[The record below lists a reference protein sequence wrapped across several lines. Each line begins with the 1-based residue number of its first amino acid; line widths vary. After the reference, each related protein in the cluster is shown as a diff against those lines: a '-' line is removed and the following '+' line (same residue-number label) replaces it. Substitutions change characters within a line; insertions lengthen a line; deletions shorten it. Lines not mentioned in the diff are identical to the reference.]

1 MCRSGHEH
9 RGALHL
15 ARAQALQGLIGI
27 FEQEGLRDGVQID
40 AADKFEKGGAVF
52 PRQVG
57 DGADLPF

>member
-1 MCRSGHEH
+1 M
-9 RGALHL
+9 
-15 ARAQALQGLIGI
+15 QGLIGI